1 MEYSGKWVGG
11 VRGGTIGGWG
21 GGQAL
26 GWGLGGLCLGRKAAQ
41 AFRKQVVSSA
51 VGLLS
56 A

>member
-11 VRGGTIGGWG
+11 ARGGTMG
-21 GGQAL
+21 GGGAL
-26 GWGLGGLCLGRKAAQ
+26 GWGLGGLCLGRRAAQ